1 MPGCLGKIK
10 LLKNEVERK
19 DHSPMPEKWKSRSLF
34 FQKRCLTYNLI
45 LMHLKIITILLIF
58 TFPIMFSSC
67 DPYYLITVTNTT
79 NDTTTILV
87 KETVD
92 FKTEKNKIRTT
103 EDGFDV
109 YQLEPKEQIMVGS
122 AIAEIDNEIPFEVI
136 IIAKNRD
143 TILADNVEEIID
155 LFDRN
160 IFGGLKTPYNISI
173 K

>member
-1 MPGCLGKIK
+1 
-10 LLKNEVERK
+10 
-19 DHSPMPEKWKSRSLF
+19 
-34 FQKRCLTYNLI
+34 
-45 LMHLKIITILLIF
+45 
-58 TFPIMFSSC
+58 MFSSC

-160 IFGGLKTPYNISI
+160 LFGGLKTPYNISI
-173 K
+173 Q